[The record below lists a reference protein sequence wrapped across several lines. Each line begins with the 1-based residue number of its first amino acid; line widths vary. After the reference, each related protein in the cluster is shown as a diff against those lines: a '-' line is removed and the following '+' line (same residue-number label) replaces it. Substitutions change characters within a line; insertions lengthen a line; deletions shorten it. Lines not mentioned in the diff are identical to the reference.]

1 MTGRDDGVVTA
12 SDQAFARAQLDRV
25 AERCYRERATHLFG
39 YARRLGLDSPA
50 AEDAVQEAFT
60 RLLRESMVPVDPA
73 AWLFRTIHNLAVD
86 RHRAASRRLR
96 TTTATD
102 TGTVGVPDADGDAN
116 ADAAAVWA
124 EVDRLAERQ
133 RAAIYLRYRA
143 DLDYA
148 AIGRILGITEGG
160 ARADVFR
167 ALEHLREWMVER

>member
-1 MTGRDDGVVTA
+1 MTGREDGVVTA
-12 SDQAFARAQLDRV
+12 SDRAFARARLDRV
-25 AERCYRERATHLFG
+25 AERCYRERAAHLYG
-39 YARRLGLDSPA
+39 YARRLGLDPPA
-50 AEDAVQEAFT
+50 AEDAVQEGFT
-60 RLLRESMVPVDPA
+60 RLLREPIVPADPA

-86 RHRAASRRLR
+86 RHRDTSRSLHA
-96 TTTATD
+96 TPAPMTEAFTD
-102 TGTVGVPDADGDAN
+102 TD

-148 AIGRILGITEGG
+148 AIGRILDISESG

-167 ALEHLREWMVER
+167 ALEHLRERMVGR

>member
-1 MTGRDDGVVTA
+1 
-12 SDQAFARAQLDRV
+12 
-25 AERCYRERATHLFG
+25 
-39 YARRLGLDSPA
+39 LDSPA

-60 RLLRESMVPVDPA
+60 RLLREAMAPGDPA

-86 RHRAASRRLR
+86 GHRAASRRLSM
-96 TTTATD
+96 TTATD
-102 TGTVGVPDADGDAN
+102 TETTGAPDADAD

-148 AIGRILGITEGG
+148 AIGRVLDITESG

-167 ALEHLREWMVER
+167 ALEHLR

>member
-1 MTGRDDGVVTA
+1 MTGRDDGVVTP
-12 SDQAFARAQLDRV
+12 SDQAFAGAQLDRV
-25 AERCYRERATHLFG
+25 AERCYRERAAHLFG

-60 RLLRESMVPVDPA
+60 RLLREPMVPVDPA

-86 RHRAASRRLR
+86 RHRAASRHLR
-96 TTTATD
+96 AT
-102 TGTVGVPDADGDAN
+102 TGTPTETVNVPDADA
-116 ADAAAVWA
+116 AAAAVWA

-148 AIGRILGITEGG
+148 AIGRILDITESG

-167 ALEHLREWMVER
+167 ALGHLRERMVER

>member
-12 SDQAFARAQLDRV
+12 SDRAFARVGLDRV
-25 AERCYRERATHLFG
+25 AERCYRERATQLYG

-60 RLLRESMVPVDPA
+60 RLLREAMAPGDPA

-96 TTTATD
+96 TSTATH
-102 TGTVGVPDADGDAN
+102 TETVTVPDAD

-148 AIGRILGITEGG
+148 AIGRVLDITESG

-167 ALEHLREWMVER
+167 ALEHLRERMVER

>member
-1 MTGRDDGVVTA
+1 MTGRGDSVVTA
-12 SDQAFARAQLDRV
+12 SDRAFARASLDRV
-25 AERCYRERATHLFG
+25 AERCYREQATHLYG

-60 RLLRESMVPVDPA
+60 RLLREPMVPVDPA

-96 TTTATD
+96 ATTATH
-102 TGTVGVPDADGDAN
+102 TETVSVPDADV
-116 ADAAAVWA
+116 DAAAVWA

-148 AIGRILGITEGG
+148 TIGRILDITEGG

-167 ALEHLREWMVER
+167 ALEHLRERMVER